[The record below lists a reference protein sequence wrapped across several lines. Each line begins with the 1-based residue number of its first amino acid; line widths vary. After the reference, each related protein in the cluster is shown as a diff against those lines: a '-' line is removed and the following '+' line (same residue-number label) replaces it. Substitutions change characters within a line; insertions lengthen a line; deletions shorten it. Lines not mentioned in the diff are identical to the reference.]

1 MANAGPRSLFA
12 RVNQNIVWLAGRQT
26 PDAAE
31 WKGYIDEVIA
41 LGSTLPA
48 SEKLVRILVVTDGG
62 GPSSVQR
69 TDFVEAMGDIKVRTA
84 VLSANV
90 LVRGIVTVFN
100 WFNVQNKI
108 FAPKEVIG
116 ALEFVGIG
124 VTGRLQIWQQVESLA
139 TRLGGLETVE
149 SARPHL
155 KKDERAN
162 VSAR

>member
-1 MANAGPRSLFA
+1 MGNAPRSLFA
-12 RVNQNIVWLAGRQT
+12 RVNQNIVWLAGKQA

-31 WKGYIDEVIA
+31 WKAYIDEVIA
-41 LGSTLPA
+41 LGRSLR
-48 SEKLVRILVVTDGG
+48 ENDRLVRILVVTDGG

-84 VLSANV
+84 VLSSNV

-108 FAPKEVIG
+108 FAPKDVIG

-124 VTGRLQIWQQVESLA
+124 ATGRLQIWTTVEELA
-139 TRLGGLETVE
+139 TRLGGVETVD

-155 KKDERAN
+155 KKDERQSVN
-162 VSAR
+162 AR

>member
-1 MANAGPRSLFA
+1 MANAGAKSLFA
-12 RVNQNIVWLAGRQT
+12 RCNQNIVWLAGKQT
-26 PDAAE
+26 PETAE
-31 WKGYIDEVIA
+31 WKAYTDEVLA
-41 LGSTLPA
+41 LGRSQTA
-48 SEKLVRILVVTDGG
+48 AERLVRILVVTDGG

-108 FAPKEVIG
+108 FAPKDVIG

-124 VTGRLQIWQQVESLA
+124 ATGRLSIWSTVESLA
-139 TRLGGLETVE
+139 SQLGGLDTV
-149 SARPHL
+149 SAARSYL
-155 KKDERAN
+155 KRDERQN
-162 VSAR
+162 VAR